1 MALNRIKRELDSLI
15 KDPPTNCS
23 AGPIEDD
30 LYKWSGFIIGPDDTP
45 YAGGCF
51 NLNITFPS
59 EYPFKPPKI
68 NFSTKIYHPNIEKT
82 AGAICLDVLNR
93 NWSPALTVPKL
104 LLSISSLLSDPNP
117 NDPLEPEIADQY
129 NNNRDA
135 FNKTAKLWTE
145 KYAS

>member
-1 MALNRIKRELDSLI
+1 MALNRIKRELESLI

-23 AGPIEDD
+23 AGPIGDNLFE
-30 LYKWSGFIIGPDDTP
+30 WSGFIIGPDDTP

-51 NLNITFPS
+51 HLLIHFPN

-68 NFSTKIYHPNIEKT
+68 NFSTKIYHPNIERNT
-82 AGAICLDVLNR
+82 GGICLDVLNR
-93 NWSPALTVPKL
+93 NWSPALTIPKL

-117 NDPLEPEIADQY
+117 NDPLDPEIADQY
-129 NNNRDA
+129 NSNREA
-135 FNKTAKLWTE
+135 FNKTAKSWTI